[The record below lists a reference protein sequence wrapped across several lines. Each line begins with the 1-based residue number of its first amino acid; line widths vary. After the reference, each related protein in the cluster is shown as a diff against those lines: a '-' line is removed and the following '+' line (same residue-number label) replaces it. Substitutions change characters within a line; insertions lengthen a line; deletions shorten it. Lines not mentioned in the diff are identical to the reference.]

1 MTEIT
6 PTMSS
11 QIIEILDNL
20 AQKFGIAIDWT
31 GQNVIPY
38 VQELTKKIVNYE
50 LWTSVAWISLFV
62 IGMILC
68 FFIAWIMTKTKD
80 FDWSNVEYEV
90 IPTIACVLNI
100 CGICLSI
107 FLVIVVTF
115 QIFDIITCLTFPE
128 KIILDYISLIINTQ

>member
-68 FFIAWIMTKTKD
+68 FFIAWVMTKTKD